1 MSPGG
6 QIFGLRADHLLPA
19 FTLPFLERNFRIGRF
34 RMGICHPI
42 PQRNCGRFTRPSLDP
57 PGKELTPIWTSK
69 FPWSIEGF
77 DDHEDED
84 EGERE
89 IRTPGFSRNL
99 NFRLK
104 LKAKSGIL
112 P

>member
-42 PQRNCGRFTRPSLDP
+42 PQRNCGRFARPSLDP
-57 PGKELTPIWTSK
+57 PG
-69 FPWSIEGF
+69 
-77 DDHEDED
+77 
-84 EGERE
+84 ER
-89 IRTPGFSRNL
+89 TVFSLDIQGLAVNR
-99 NFRLK
+99 RL
-104 LKAKSGIL
+104 
-112 P
+112 